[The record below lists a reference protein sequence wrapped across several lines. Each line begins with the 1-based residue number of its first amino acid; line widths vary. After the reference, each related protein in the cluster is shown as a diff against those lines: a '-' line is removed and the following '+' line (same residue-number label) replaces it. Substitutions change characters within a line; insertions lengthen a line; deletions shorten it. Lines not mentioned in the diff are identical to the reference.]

1 MSVADAPGLPTH
13 SEWFKCAKCGV
24 SRHYAALGKSQIEY
38 VWLCTYCGTHHA
50 KPIKLKVR
58 IPRAKARMDS
68 AISAAKKKKSRASRS
83 GPNATNVGTA
93 S

>member
-24 SRHYAALGKSQIEY
+24 SRHYAALGKNQIEY
-38 VWLCTYCGTHHA
+38 VWLCTYCGTHYA
-50 KPIKLKVR
+50 KTIKLKVR

-68 AISAAKKKKSRASRS
+68 AIGAAKKKKSRASGS